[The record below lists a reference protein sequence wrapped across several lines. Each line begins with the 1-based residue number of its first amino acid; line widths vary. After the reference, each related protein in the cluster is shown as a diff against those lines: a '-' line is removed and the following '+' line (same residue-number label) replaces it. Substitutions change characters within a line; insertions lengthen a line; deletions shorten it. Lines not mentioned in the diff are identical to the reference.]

1 MFESLSEKLGAVF
14 GRLNQHGTITEKDL
28 DDAMREVRLALLEAD
43 VNFKVVKQFIA
54 DVREKALGAEIHKA
68 LNPVQQ
74 IIQIVNDELV
84 EVLGKEPSHL
94 NRASQPP
101 TVVMLVG
108 LQGSGKTST
117 AAKLAL
123 HLRSRGDKPLMVAAD
138 VYRPAAVQQ
147 LMTLGRQLQIP
158 VWEEGTDVAPLTICQ
173 DALQE
178 ARRIGATVVIL
189 DTAGRLHIDQQMMDE
204 VAGIRE
210 KINPQ
215 EVLFIADAMQG
226 QEAVRSAEEFHKAV
240 GITGMVLT
248 KMDGDARG
256 GAALSIR
263 HVVGVPVKFVAISEK
278 PDGLEAFYPDRMA
291 SRILGMGDML
301 TLIEKAQATFDPNQ
315 VEDLKKKM
323 RTGSF
328 DLEDF
333 VQQMQ
338 SVKKMGSIQNLIGMI
353 PGLGGIKKQLQ
364 VEGDLD
370 EGFFKR
376 VESIIYSM
384 TVEERRN
391 PEIINGSRRR
401 RIAKGSGTT
410 PQDINQLLKQFHEAK
425 KIMKV
430 MANPRAGRGGPF
442 AFLR

>member
-1 MFESLSEKLGAVF
+1 MFESLTEKLGAVF

-28 DDAMREVRLALLEAD
+28 DEAMREVRLALLEAD
-43 VNFKVVKQFIA
+43 VNFKVVKQFTA
-54 DVREKALGAEIHKA
+54 AVREKALGTEVHKA

-74 IIQIVNDELV
+74 IIQIVNDELI
-84 EVLGKEPSHL
+84 EILGTEPAHL
-94 NRASQPP
+94 NRAAQPP
-101 TVVMLVG
+101 TIVMLVG

-123 HLRSRGDKPLMVAAD
+123 HLRGGGDKPLMVAAD
-138 VYRPAAVQQ
+138 VHRPAAVEQ
-147 LMTLGRQLQIP
+147 LLTLGRQLQIP
-158 VWEEGTDVAPLTICQ
+158 VWEEGTEVPPVKICE

-189 DTAGRLHIDQQMMDE
+189 DTAGRLQTDEQMMKE
-204 VAGIRE
+204 VAEIRDRI
-210 KINPQ
+210 KPQ

-226 QEAVRSAEEFHKAV
+226 QEAVNAAQEFHRVV

-248 KMDGDARG
+248 KMDFDARG

-278 PDGLEAFYPDRMA
+278 PDGLEAFFPDRMA

-301 TLIEKAQATFDPNQ
+301 TLIEKAQATFDPAD
-315 VEDLKKKM
+315 VEDLKKKLKS
-323 RTGSF
+323 GNF

-333 VQQMQ
+333 IRQLQ
-338 SVKKMGSIQNLIGMI
+338 SVKKMGSFSNLLGMI

-364 VEGDLD
+364 VEGELD
-370 EGFFKR
+370 EGFFQR

-384 TVEERRN
+384 TTEERRN

-401 RIAKGSGTT
+401 RIARGSGTT

>member
-1 MFESLSEKLGAVF
+1 MFESLTEKLGAVF

-54 DVREKALGAEIHKA
+54 DVKEKALGAEVHKA

-74 IIQIVNDELV
+74 IIQIVNDELI
-84 EVLGKEPSHL
+84 EVLGTEPAHL
-94 NRASQPP
+94 NRAAQPP
-101 TVVMLVG
+101 TIVMLVG
-108 LQGSGKTST
+108 TQGSGKTST

-123 HLRSRGDKPLMVAAD
+123 HLRGRGDKPLMVAAD
-138 VYRPAAVQQ
+138 VYRPAAIEQ
-147 LMTLGRQLQIP
+147 LITLGRQLQIP
-158 VWEEGTDVAPLTICQ
+158 VWEEGTDVSPLKICQ

-204 VAGIRE
+204 VTGLRE
-210 KINPQ
+210 KLKPQ
-215 EVLFIADAMQG
+215 DVLFIADAMQG
-226 QEAVRSAEEFHKAV
+226 QEAVRAAEEFHNQV

-301 TLIEKAQATFDPNQ
+301 TLIEKAQQTFDPSQ

-323 RTGSF
+323 KTGSF
-328 DLEDF
+328 DLDDF
-333 VQQMQ
+333 VRQLQ
-338 SVKKMGSIQNLIGMI
+338 SVKKMGSLTSLIGMI

-364 VEGDLD
+364 VDGDLD
-370 EGFFKR
+370 DGFFKN
-376 VESIIYSM
+376 VEAIIYSM
-384 TVEERRN
+384 TPEERRH

-401 RIAKGSGTT
+401 RIAKGSGSS
-410 PQDINQLLKQFHEAK
+410 PHEINQLLKQFHEAK

-430 MANPRAGRGGPF
+430 MANPRGGRGGPF
-442 AFLR
+442 AMFR